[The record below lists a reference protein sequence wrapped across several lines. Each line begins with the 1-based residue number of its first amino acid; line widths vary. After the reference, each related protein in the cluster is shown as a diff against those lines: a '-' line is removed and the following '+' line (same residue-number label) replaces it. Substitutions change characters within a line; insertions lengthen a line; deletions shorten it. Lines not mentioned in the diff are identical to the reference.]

1 MVNDIIRETKQKME
15 KSVEVVHNEFTTVR
29 TGRASRALVEN
40 IKVDYYG
47 SPTPLKQ
54 LANISIPEARL
65 IVIQPWDPTAL
76 EAIEKAIMKSNLG
89 FTPNND
95 GKVIRI
101 SVPQLSQERREDLIK
116 VVKNIAEE
124 GRVSI
129 RSIRRD
135 SNDKLKKAKLSGE
148 ISEDQEFKLHEEVQN
163 LTDKYI
169 KEIDNLLERKQKEIR
184 EV

>member
-1 MVNDIIRETKQKME
+1 MVNNIIKETEQKME
-15 KSVEVVHNEFTTVR
+15 KSIEVIRREFATVR
-29 TGRASRALVEN
+29 TGRASRSLVEN

-47 SPTPLKQ
+47 SSIPIRQ
-54 LANISIPEARL
+54 LANISIPEAQL

-76 EAIEKAIMKSNLG
+76 EAIERAIMKSNLG
-89 FTPNND
+89 LMPNND

-116 VVKNIAEE
+116 IIKNIAEQ

-135 SNDKLKKAKLSGE
+135 SNEKLKKAKLSSE
-148 ISEDQEFKLHEEVQN
+148 ISEDEEFKLHKEVQN

-169 KEIDNLLERKQKEIR
+169 KEIDDLFEHKEKEIR
-184 EV
+184 EI

>member
-1 MVNDIIRETKQKME
+1 MVNDILKETEQKME
-15 KSVEVVHNEFTTVR
+15 KSVEVVHDELAAVR
-29 TGRASRALVEN
+29 TGRASRSLVEN

-47 SPTPLKQ
+47 SSTPLKQ
-54 LANISIPEARL
+54 LANISVPEARL

-89 FTPNND
+89 LVPNND
-95 GKVIRI
+95 GKIVRI

-116 VVKNIAEE
+116 VVKNIAEQ
-124 GRVSI
+124 GKVSI

-135 SNDKLKKAKLSGE
+135 SNDKLKKARLSGE
-148 ISEDQEFKLHEEVQN
+148 ISEDEEFKFHEKIQN

-169 KEIDNLLERKQKEIR
+169 KEIDNSLEHKQKEIR
-184 EV
+184 EI